1 MLVLEHAYNYANCI
15 ECMHFGLLN
24 RHNFLQP
31 AGDVKTPLVK
41 VHGSRLSGKVRKKD
55 EAKLESKY
63 ANMESSTAKEKVSGV
78 LLETFADVLAL
89 VSHDSCELLSSGS
102 EEELNFGADAA
113 DNSLFLIR
121 LDVSSSYTLPAIMFF
136 VEWLAFCPDV
146 AAAGCD
152 FPPTI
157 LDFSGKRSFV
167 SNGNKE
173 KKACVKRILAAG
185 KTLTNAIRVDQK
197 AVYFDSKAKKFL
209 IGVVPSREVTFSSSA
224 PTATNSVEHETPTEK
239 TIYVGNVQPITQ
251 PKVAGEEDDD
261 DEVIVF
267 QPAESENRTE
277 MIGSNRPPSE
287 SLKLSQSSTAGDL
300 KLYSS
305 TMSAPLDSLHQHNT
319 FGASPIPVSAGSI
332 LPQYLQPVQMHA
344 SRCSVEEA
352 MSLVSSLNG
361 MKMLENGHLTKWD
374 IQENVGLP
382 DSATSSIAIQQ
393 PITAGGIFYSR
404 TKVPETVMPSRID
417 AMVSPRVTSDAL
429 ATKTTSASQ
438 VAMRRSPISR
448 PVRHLG
454 RPPGFIPVP
463 LKPPS
468 ESVTAAIMENPL
480 MDNYRWLDG
489 YQLSPLK
496 SSGIVL
502 WIET

>member
-1 MLVLEHAYNYANCI
+1 
-15 ECMHFGLLN
+15 MHFGLLN

-121 LDVSSSYTLPAIMFF
+121 LVSILIFTVHNLTRESEVPTH
-136 VEWLAFCPDV
+136 
-146 AAAGCD
+146 
-152 FPPTI
+152 TI